1 MLLRQRRRT
10 RDNVDRLSIGKLAR
24 AADVSA
30 DTVRYYERRG
40 LLAPAPRAK
49 SGYRSYGEAELH
61 RLIAIRRARA
71 IGFSLSE
78 IAELL
83 TLRPGGDAARAR
95 ALIESKL
102 ERIDSRLVEL
112 RQWRRVLQGLL
123 RPARSGTTLES
134 MLTAAVARDAQATAE
149 TLKTD

>member
-1 MLLRQRRRT
+1 M
-10 RDNVDRLSIGKLAR
+10 DRLSIGKLAR
-24 AADVSA
+24 AADVST

-40 LLAPAPRAK
+40 LLAPAARAK
-49 SGYRSYGEAELH
+49 SGYRSYGETALH
-61 RLIAIRRARA
+61 RLLTIRRARA

-112 RQWRRVLQGLL
+112 RHWRRVLQELL
-123 RPARSGTTLES
+123 RPARRGTTLES
-134 MLTAAVARDAQATAE
+134 MLTAAAALDAPATAD
-149 TLKTD
+149 TSKTD